1 MTNPTKKNDGK
12 VRDINIRLAFMKRN
26 LKFFEQDGMEFCN
39 EYGINSTNVV
49 DLAGFDFN
57 KNIFYGFEINYDS
70 LILSKIN
77 LFLRTVDAQLFQT
90 DVLTNELGKFDFVFS
105 AVADKLL
112 EKQVARKVKFVQ
124 LQD

>member
-12 VRDINIRLAFMKRN
+12 IRDINIRLAFMKRN

-57 KNIFYGFEINYDS
+57 KNIFYYFIFI
-70 LILSKIN
+70 LIYANNIATKMNI
-77 LFLRTVDAQLFQT
+77 FK
-90 DVLTNELGKFDFVFS
+90 LTTLK
-105 AVADKLL
+105 
-112 EKQVARKVKFVQ
+112 R
-124 LQD
+124 

>member
-12 VRDINIRLAFMKRN
+12 IRDINIRLAFMKRN

-57 KNIFYGFEINYDS
+57 KNIFYRFWAKAC
-70 LILSKIN
+70 LSFGEKRSPG
-77 LFLRTVDAQLFQT
+77 RTPDMAP
-90 DVLTNELGKFDFVFS
+90 
-105 AVADKLL
+105 
-112 EKQVARKVKFVQ
+112 
-124 LQD
+124 